1 MKKINA
7 RLEYYNSLGP
17 LVNFDPPCQQKQQ
30 IVRFLDSNLSSNG
43 LNLAWALANPNY
55 SRCRRNV

>member
-1 MKKINA
+1 MKTIDA

-30 IVRFLDSNLSSNG
+30 IVRF
-43 LNLAWALANPNY
+43 AITT
-55 SRCRRNV
+55 NVIDHDD